1 MTEQTESLTLTN
13 KTQTGI
19 TITLGLSIL
28 LASLG
33 TSIVNIAIPTLAEVF
48 LLPFIQVQAVVIGY
62 LISLTITVVIAGRLG
77 DRYGCKSM
85 LIVGL
90 VIFSLAS
97 LLCSVAPSLWILV
110 AARSF
115 QGIGAA
121 FLMTLAMALT
131 RQTVSKS
138 QLGRAMGMLG
148 TISALGTALGPVL
161 GGLLIT
167 LSGWQSIFGLQFILA
182 SIAIILAW
190 VLLPNDCIRKQIP
203 TLSSWQPD
211 QNITPNLLINLMVA
225 AVMMTTLVIGPFYLS
240 LGLSLNQMQVG
251 LIMGIGPVV
260 AILSGIPSGR
270 LVDRWGSR
278 YIVAIGLIF
287 LIIGS
292 FMLAIVP
299 KLMGLSGYIFPI
311 IILTLGYQ
319 LFQAANNTMTLADV
333 PKARQGMVSGL
344 LSLSRNMGLII
355 GASVMGAI
363 FSFGVGTIQFNQ
375 ATALAIIDG
384 MQFTFLCAGALMI
397 VGLLISCV
405 SFRRR
410 Y

>member
-1 MTEQTESLTLTN
+1 M
-13 KTQTGI
+13 
-19 TITLGLSIL
+19 
-28 LASLG
+28 
-33 TSIVNIAIPTLAEVF
+33 
-48 LLPFIQVQAVVIGY
+48 
-62 LISLTITVVIAGRLG
+62 
-77 DRYGCKSM
+77 
-85 LIVGL
+85 
-90 VIFSLAS
+90 
-97 LLCSVAPSLWILV
+97 
-110 AARSF
+110 
-115 QGIGAA
+115 
-121 FLMTLAMALT
+121 
-131 RQTVSKS
+131 
-138 QLGRAMGMLG
+138 
-148 TISALGTALGPVL
+148 
-161 GGLLIT
+161 
-167 LSGWQSIFGLQFILA
+167 
-182 SIAIILAW
+182 
-190 VLLPNDCIRKQIP
+190 
-203 TLSSWQPD
+203 
-211 QNITPNLLINLMVA
+211 
-225 AVMMTTLVIGPFYLS
+225 
-240 LGLSLNQMQVG
+240 
-251 LIMGIGPVV
+251 V

>member
-19 TITLGLSIL
+19 TITLGLSML

-33 TSIVNIAIPTLAEVF
+33 TSIANIALPTLAEVF

-90 VIFSLAS
+90 IIFSLAS

-161 GGLLIT
+161 GGFLIVV
-167 LSGWQSIFGLQFILA
+167 SGWQSIFGLQFILA
-182 SIAIILAW
+182 GIAIILAR
-190 VLLPNDCIRKQIP
+190 VLLPNDYIKKQIP
-203 TLSSWQPD
+203 ALTSLQTD
-211 QNITPNLLINLMVA
+211 QNITPNLMVNLLVA

-240 LGLSLNQMQVG
+240 LGLNLDQIQVG

-278 YIVAIGLIF
+278 YIVTIGLIF

-292 FMLAIVP
+292 SMLAILP
-299 KLMGLSGYIFPI
+299 KLMGISGYIMPI
-311 IILTLGYQ
+311 IILTSGYQ

-384 MQFTFLCAGALMI
+384 MQLTFICAGALMV

-405 SFRRR
+405 SFRR
-410 Y
+410 

>member
-33 TSIVNIAIPTLAEVF
+33 TSIVNIVLPTLAEVF

-131 RQTVSKS
+131 RQTVNKS

-161 GGLLIT
+161 GGLLIA

-211 QNITPNLLINLMVA
+211 QNITPNLMVNLLVA

-240 LGLSLNQMQVG
+240 LGLSLNQIQVG

-333 PKARQGMVSGL
+333 PKARQGVVSGL

-355 GASVMGAI
+355 GASVMGTI
-363 FSFGVGTIQFNQ
+363 FSFGVGTNQFNQ

>member
-33 TSIVNIAIPTLAEVF
+33 TSIVNIALPTLAEVF

-211 QNITPNLLINLMVA
+211 QNITPNLMVNLLVA

-240 LGLSLNQMQVG
+240 LGLSLNQIQVG

>member
-19 TITLGLSIL
+19 TITLGLSML

-33 TSIVNIAIPTLAEVF
+33 TSIANIALPTLAEVF

-90 VIFSLAS
+90 IIFSLAS

-110 AARSF
+110 VARSF

-161 GGLLIT
+161 GGFLLVV
-167 LSGWQSIFGLQFILA
+167 SGWQSIFGLQFILA
-182 SIAIILAW
+182 GIAIILAR
-190 VLLPNDCIRKQIP
+190 VLLPNDYIKKEIP
-203 TLSSWQPD
+203 ALTSLQTD
-211 QNITPNLLINLMVA
+211 QNITPNLMVNLLVA

-240 LGLSLNQMQVG
+240 LGLNLDQIQVG

-278 YIVAIGLIF
+278 YIVITGLIF

-292 FMLAIVP
+292 SMLAILP
-299 KLMGLSGYIFPI
+299 KLMGISGYIMPI
-311 IILTLGYQ
+311 IILTSGYQ

-333 PKARQGMVSGL
+333 PKARQGIVSGL

-363 FSFGVGTIQFNQ
+363 FSFGVGTNQLTQ

-384 MQFTFLCAGALMI
+384 MQLTFICAGALMV

-405 SFRRR
+405 SFRR
-410 Y
+410 

>member
-19 TITLGLSIL
+19 TITLGLSML

-33 TSIVNIAIPTLAEVF
+33 TSIANIALPTLAEVF

-90 VIFSLAS
+90 IIFSLAS

-161 GGLLIT
+161 GGFLIVV
-167 LSGWQSIFGLQFILA
+167 SGWQSIFGLQFILA
-182 SIAIILAW
+182 GIAIILAR
-190 VLLPNDCIRKQIP
+190 VLLPNDYIKKQIP
-203 TLSSWQPD
+203 ALTSLQID
-211 QNITPNLLINLMVA
+211 QNITPNLMVNSLVA

-240 LGLSLNQMQVG
+240 LGLNLDQIQVG

-278 YIVAIGLIF
+278 YIVITGLIF

-292 FMLAIVP
+292 SMLAILP
-299 KLMGLSGYIFPI
+299 KLMGLSGYIMPI
-311 IILTLGYQ
+311 IILTSGYQ

-363 FSFGVGTIQFNQ
+363 FSFGVGTNQLTQ

-384 MQFTFLCAGALMI
+384 MQLTFICAGALMV

-405 SFRRR
+405 SFRRQH
-410 Y
+410 

>member
-1 MTEQTESLTLTN
+1 MTEQTESLTMTN

-19 TITLGLSIL
+19 TLTLALSML

-33 TSIVNIAIPTLAEVF
+33 TSIANIALPTLAEVF

-90 VIFSLAS
+90 LIFSLAS

-161 GGLLIT
+161 GGFLLVV
-167 LSGWQSIFGLQFILA
+167 SGWQSIFGLQFILA
-182 SIAIILAW
+182 GIAIILAR
-190 VLLPNDCIRKQIP
+190 VLLPNDYIKKQIP
-203 TLSSWQPD
+203 ALTSLQID
-211 QNITPNLLINLMVA
+211 QNITPNLMVNSLVA
-225 AVMMTTLVIGPFYLS
+225 AVMMTILVIGPFYLS
-240 LGLSLNQMQVG
+240 LGLNLDQIQVG

-278 YIVAIGLIF
+278 YIVITGLIF

-292 FMLAIVP
+292 SMLAILP
-299 KLMGLSGYIFPI
+299 KLMGISGYIMPI
-311 IILTLGYQ
+311 IILTSGYQ

-333 PKARQGMVSGL
+333 PRARQGMVSGL

-363 FSFGVGTIQFNQ
+363 FSFGVGTNQLTQ

-384 MQFTFLCAGALMI
+384 MQLTFICAGALMV

-405 SFRRR
+405 SFRR
-410 Y
+410 

>member
-19 TITLGLSIL
+19 TITLGLSML

-33 TSIVNIAIPTLAEVF
+33 TSIANIALPTLAEVF

-90 VIFSLAS
+90 IIFSLAS

-161 GGLLIT
+161 GGFLLVV
-167 LSGWQSIFGLQFILA
+167 SGWQSIFGLQFILA
-182 SIAIILAW
+182 GIAIILAR
-190 VLLPNDCIRKQIP
+190 VLLPNDYIKKEIP
-203 TLSSWQPD
+203 TLTSLQTD
-211 QNITPNLLINLMVA
+211 QNITPNLMVNLLVA
-225 AVMMTTLVIGPFYLS
+225 AVMMSTLVIGPFYLS
-240 LGLSLNQMQVG
+240 LGLNLDQIQVG

-278 YIVAIGLIF
+278 YIVITGLIF

-292 FMLAIVP
+292 SMLAILP
-299 KLMGLSGYIFPI
+299 KLMGISGYIMPI
-311 IILTLGYQ
+311 IILTSGYQ

-333 PKARQGMVSGL
+333 PKARQGAVSGL
-344 LSLSRNMGLII
+344 LSLSRNMDLII

-363 FSFGVGTIQFNQ
+363 FSFGVGTNQLTQ

-384 MQFTFLCAGALMI
+384 MQLTFICAGALMV

-405 SFRRR
+405 SFRR
-410 Y
+410 

>member
-33 TSIVNIAIPTLAEVF
+33 TSIVNIALPTLAEVF

-62 LISLTITVVIAGRLG
+62 LISLTITVVIVGRLG

-115 QGIGAA
+115 QGIGAS

>member
-19 TITLGLSIL
+19 TITLGLSML

-33 TSIVNIAIPTLAEVF
+33 TSIANIALPTLAEVF

-90 VIFSLAS
+90 LIFSLAS

-161 GGLLIT
+161 GGFLIVV
-167 LSGWQSIFGLQFILA
+167 SGWQSIFGLQFILA
-182 SIAIILAW
+182 GIAIILAR
-190 VLLPNDCIRKQIP
+190 VLLPNDYIKKEIP
-203 TLSSWQPD
+203 TLTSLQTD
-211 QNITPNLLINLMVA
+211 QNITPNLMVNLLVA
-225 AVMMTTLVIGPFYLS
+225 AVMMSTLVIGPFYLS
-240 LGLSLNQMQVG
+240 LGLNLDQIQVG

-278 YIVAIGLIF
+278 YIVTIGLIF

-292 FMLAIVP
+292 SMLAILP
-299 KLMGLSGYIFPI
+299 KLLGISGYIMPI
-311 IILTLGYQ
+311 IILTSGYQ

-333 PKARQGMVSGL
+333 PKARQGMVSGF

-355 GASVMGAI
+355 GASMMGAI
-363 FSFGVGTIQFNQ
+363 FSFGVGTNQLTQ

-384 MQFTFLCAGALMI
+384 MQLTFICAGALMV

-405 SFRRR
+405 SFRR
-410 Y
+410 

>member
-1 MTEQTESLTLTN
+1 MTEQTESLTMTN

-19 TITLGLSIL
+19 TLTLALSML

-33 TSIVNIAIPTLAEVF
+33 TSIANIALPTLAEVF

-90 VIFSLAS
+90 LIFSLAS

-161 GGLLIT
+161 GGFLLVV
-167 LSGWQSIFGLQFILA
+167 SGWQSIFGLQFILA
-182 SIAIILAW
+182 GIAIILAR
-190 VLLPNDCIRKQIP
+190 VLLPNDYIKKQIP
-203 TLSSWQPD
+203 ALTSLQID
-211 QNITPNLLINLMVA
+211 QNITPNLMVNSLVA

-240 LGLSLNQMQVG
+240 LGLNLDQIQVG

-278 YIVAIGLIF
+278 YIVITGLIF

-292 FMLAIVP
+292 SMLAILP
-299 KLMGLSGYIFPI
+299 KLMGISGYIMPI
-311 IILTLGYQ
+311 IILTSGYQ

-333 PKARQGMVSGL
+333 PRARQGMVSGL

-363 FSFGVGTIQFNQ
+363 FSFGVGTNQLTQ

-384 MQFTFLCAGALMI
+384 MQLTFICAGALMV
-397 VGLLISCV
+397 VGLLISSV
-405 SFRRR
+405 SFRR
-410 Y
+410 

>member
-33 TSIVNIAIPTLAEVF
+33 TSIVNIALPTLAEVF

-211 QNITPNLLINLMVA
+211 QNITPNLMVNLLVA

-240 LGLSLNQMQVG
+240 LGLSLNQIQVG

-278 YIVAIGLIF
+278 YIVTIGLVF
-287 LIIGS
+287 LVIGS

-311 IILTLGYQ
+311 IILTSGYQ

-333 PKARQGMVSGL
+333 PKARQGVVSGL

>member
-19 TITLGLSIL
+19 TITLGLSML

-33 TSIVNIAIPTLAEVF
+33 TSIANIALPTLAEVF

-90 VIFSLAS
+90 LIFSLAS

-161 GGLLIT
+161 GGFLLVV
-167 LSGWQSIFGLQFILA
+167 SGWQSIFGLQFILA
-182 SIAIILAW
+182 GIAIILAR
-190 VLLPNDCIRKQIP
+190 VLLPNDYIKKQIP
-203 TLSSWQPD
+203 ALTSLQTD
-211 QNITPNLLINLMVA
+211 QNITPNLMVNLLVA

-240 LGLSLNQMQVG
+240 LGLNLDQIQVG

-278 YIVAIGLIF
+278 YIVITGLIF

-292 FMLAIVP
+292 SMLAILP
-299 KLMGLSGYIFPI
+299 KLMGISGYIMPI
-311 IILTLGYQ
+311 IILTSGYQ

-363 FSFGVGTIQFNQ
+363 FSFGVGTNQLTQ

-384 MQFTFLCAGALMI
+384 MQLTFICAGALMV

-405 SFRRR
+405 SFRR
-410 Y
+410 

>member
-1 MTEQTESLTLTN
+1 MTEQTESLTFTN

-19 TITLGLSIL
+19 TIILGLSIL

-33 TSIVNIAIPTLAEVF
+33 TSIVNIALPTLAEVF

-138 QLGRAMGMLG
+138 QVGRAMGMLG

-161 GGLLIT
+161 GGFLIA
-167 LSGWQSIFGLQFILA
+167 LSGWQSIFGLQFVLA
-182 SIAIILAW
+182 GIAIILAW

-211 QNITPNLLINLMVA
+211 QNITPNLMVNLLVA
-225 AVMMTTLVIGPFYLS
+225 AVMMSTLVIGPFYLS
-240 LGLSLNQMQVG
+240 LGLSLDQIQVG

-270 LVDRWGSR
+270 LVDCWGSR
-278 YIVAIGLIF
+278 YIVTIGLIF

-299 KLMGLSGYIFPI
+299 KLMGISGYILPI
-311 IILTLGYQ
+311 IILTSGYQ

-333 PKARQGMVSGL
+333 PKARQGVVSGL

-363 FSFGVGTIQFNQ
+363 FSFGVGTNQFNQ
-375 ATALAIIDG
+375 ATALEIIDG

-405 SFRRR
+405 PFRRQ

>member
-33 TSIVNIAIPTLAEVF
+33 TSIVNIALPTLAEVF

-131 RQTVSKS
+131 RQTVNKS

-161 GGLLIT
+161 GGVLIA

-211 QNITPNLLINLMVA
+211 QNITPNLMVNLLVA

-240 LGLSLNQMQVG
+240 LGLSLNQIQVG

-333 PKARQGMVSGL
+333 PKARQGVVSGL

-405 SFRRR
+405 SFRRQ

>member
-19 TITLGLSIL
+19 TITLGSSIL

-33 TSIVNIAIPTLAEVF
+33 TSIVNIALPTLAEVF

-161 GGLLIT
+161 GGVLIA

-211 QNITPNLLINLMVA
+211 QNITPNLMVNLLVA
-225 AVMMTTLVIGPFYLS
+225 TVMMTTLVIGPFYLS
-240 LGLSLNQMQVG
+240 LGLSLNQIQVG

-299 KLMGLSGYIFPI
+299 KLMGISGYILPI
-311 IILTLGYQ
+311 IILTSGYQ

-333 PKARQGMVSGL
+333 PKARQGVVSGL

-363 FSFGVGTIQFNQ
+363 FSFGVGTNQFNQ

-405 SFRRR
+405 SFRRQ

>member
-19 TITLGLSIL
+19 TITLGLSML

-33 TSIVNIAIPTLAEVF
+33 TSIANIALPTLAEVF

-90 VIFSLAS
+90 IIFSLAS
-97 LLCSVAPSLWILV
+97 LLCSVSSSLWVLV

-138 QLGRAMGMLG
+138 QLGSAMGMLG

-161 GGLLIT
+161 GGFLIAM
-167 LSGWQSIFGLQFILA
+167 SGWQSIFGLQFILA

-190 VLLPNDCIRKQIP
+190 VLLPKDSIRKEIP
-203 TLSSWQPD
+203 ALISWQPD
-211 QNITPNLLINLMVA
+211 QNITPNLLVNLLVA
-225 AVMMTTLVIGPFYLS
+225 AIMMTTLVIGPFYLS
-240 LGLSLNQMQVG
+240 LGLSLDQIHVG

-278 YIVAIGLIF
+278 YIVTIGLIF

-292 FMLAIVP
+292 LMLAILP
-299 KLMGLSGYIFPI
+299 KLMGISGYILPI
-311 IILTLGYQ
+311 IILTSGYQ

-384 MQFTFLCAGALMI
+384 MQFTFGCAGALMV
-397 VGLLISCV
+397 VGLLISCI
-405 SFRRR
+405 SFRRQ
-410 Y
+410 

>member
-1 MTEQTESLTLTN
+1 M
-13 KTQTGI
+13 
-19 TITLGLSIL
+19 L

-33 TSIVNIAIPTLAEVF
+33 TSIANIALPTLAEVF

-62 LISLTITVVIAGRLG
+62 LISLTITVVIAGCLG

-90 VIFSLAS
+90 IIFSLAS

-161 GGLLIT
+161 GGFLIVV
-167 LSGWQSIFGLQFILA
+167 SGWQSIFGLQFILA
-182 SIAIILAW
+182 GIAIILAR
-190 VLLPNDCIRKQIP
+190 VLLPNDYIKKQIP
-203 TLSSWQPD
+203 ALTFLQTD
-211 QNITPNLLINLMVA
+211 QNITPNLMVNSLVA

-240 LGLSLNQMQVG
+240 LGLNLDQIQVG

-278 YIVAIGLIF
+278 YIVITGLIF

-292 FMLAIVP
+292 SMLAILP
-299 KLMGLSGYIFPI
+299 KLMGISGYIMPI
-311 IILTLGYQ
+311 IILTSGYQ

-363 FSFGVGTIQFNQ
+363 FSFGVGTNQLTQ

-384 MQFTFLCAGALMI
+384 MQLTFICAGALMV

-405 SFRRR
+405 SFRRQ

>member
-1 MTEQTESLTLTN
+1 MTEQTESIN

-19 TITLGLSIL
+19 TITLALSML

-33 TSIVNIAIPTLAEVF
+33 TSIVNIALPTLAEVF
-48 LLPFIQVQAVVIGY
+48 LLPFNQIQAIVIGY
-62 LISLTITVVIAGRLG
+62 LVSLTLSVVIAGRLG

-90 VIFSLAS
+90 IIFSLAS
-97 LLCSVAPSLWILV
+97 LQCSVAPNLWILV
-110 AARSF
+110 ASRSF

-131 RQTVSKS
+131 RHTVSKS

-161 GGLLIT
+161 GGFLLVV
-167 LSGWQSIFGLQFILA
+167 SGWQGIFGLQFILA
-182 SIAIILAW
+182 GIAIILAW
-190 VLLPNDCIRKQIP
+190 VLLPNDYIKKEIP
-203 TLSSWQPD
+203 ALTSLQPD
-211 QNITPNLLINLMVA
+211 TNITQNLMVNLLVA

-240 LGLSLNQMQVG
+240 LGLNLNQIQVG

-278 YIVAIGLIF
+278 YIVTTGLIF

-292 FMLAIVP
+292 SMLAILP
-299 KLMGLSGYIFPI
+299 KLMGISGYIMPI
-311 IILTLGYQ
+311 IILTSGYQ

-355 GASVMGAI
+355 GVSVMGAI
-363 FSFGVGTIQFNQ
+363 FSFGVGTNQLTQ

-397 VGLLISCV
+397 VGVLISFV
-405 SFRRR
+405 SFRRQ

>member
-19 TITLGLSIL
+19 TITLGLSML

-33 TSIVNIAIPTLAEVF
+33 TSIANIALPTLAEVF

-90 VIFSLAS
+90 IIFSLAS

-161 GGLLIT
+161 GGFLIVV
-167 LSGWQSIFGLQFILA
+167 SGWQSIFGLQFILA
-182 SIAIILAW
+182 GIAIILAR
-190 VLLPNDCIRKQIP
+190 VLLPNDYIKKQIP
-203 TLSSWQPD
+203 ALTSLQTD
-211 QNITPNLLINLMVA
+211 QNITPNLMVNLLVA

-240 LGLSLNQMQVG
+240 LGLNLDQIQVG

-278 YIVAIGLIF
+278 YIVITGLIF

-292 FMLAIVP
+292 SMLAILP
-299 KLMGLSGYIFPI
+299 KLMGISGYIMPI
-311 IILTLGYQ
+311 IILTSGYQ

-333 PKARQGMVSGL
+333 PKARQGIVSGL

-363 FSFGVGTIQFNQ
+363 FSFGVGTNQLTQ

-384 MQFTFLCAGALMI
+384 MQLTFICAGALMV

-405 SFRRR
+405 SFRRQH
-410 Y
+410 